1 MDKRHERRAWRT
13 LAADNTNVFDTGVFA
28 EPLRDII
35 NQGSLRGPWFSALW
49 VDKTMSDTI
58 TLLCL
63 VHGESSQ
70 HVFPIDIT
78 KNKLVGHLMQQ
89 IHKEC
94 HPRFEHV
101 KAAELTLW
109 LVSIPTNDDASFQS
123 LVLNDQDNRIQK
135 LSPTRKISKIF
146 SEEPH
151 VHIIV
156 EPPKSAGKCKRS
168 SVTLDNHYLGV
179 C

>member
-70 HVFPIDIT
+70 HAFPIDIT
-78 KNKLVGHLMQQ
+78 KNKLVGHLKQQ

-94 HPRFEHV
+94 HPQFEHV
-101 KAAELTLW
+101 KAAKLTLW
-109 LVSIPTNDDASFQS
+109 FVSMMMHHSKALCSMTRITTSRSYHLPERSAKSFGGASWW
-123 LVLNDQDNRIQK
+123 
-135 LSPTRKISKIF
+135 
-146 SEEPH
+146 
-151 VHIIV
+151 
-156 EPPKSAGKCKRS
+156 ARS
-168 SVTLDNHYLGV
+168 HHCGAA
-179 C
+179 